1 MSRGPMDFFLG
12 FGHGRRGER
21 ETQPQP
27 EPEVVDGGGYR
38 TELEPEPGRTEI
50 TGVGDDVMMEEI
62 IGVGAGGVGHEEME
76 VLDEMSLDMEETE
89 SGLHT
94 QDGNDYEDE
103 ENNHPDGPGPE
114 SIPVT
119 VLEDNSE
126 DEEDEEM
133 SHSRAEPQVVDVG
146 KKGEKE
152 KMSDSEIT
160 RIATKIAEVLEIREA
175 KKKEKSE
182 QVKKLEENWV
192 TGDVMIVC
200 CPCSIYNKSPEIPTQ
215 FRTGTRGMSGMISRK
230 NKKGKMR
237 TLHILDKVCRRHE
250 KTNIHIWCEM
260 KEKKELEK
268 RRVLRKGMKRLGW
281 RLLGQPSK

>member
-89 SGLHT
+89 SGLDT

-133 SHSRAEPQVVDVG
+133 SHSCAEPQVVDVG
-146 KKGEKE
+146 KKVKR
-152 KMSDSEIT
+152 KKC
-160 RIATKIAEVLEIREA
+160 RI
-175 KKKEKSE
+175 
-182 QVKKLEENWV
+182 VK
-192 TGDVMIVC
+192 
-200 CPCSIYNKSPEIPTQ
+200 
-215 FRTGTRGMSGMISRK
+215 
-230 NKKGKMR
+230 
-237 TLHILDKVCRRHE
+237 
-250 KTNIHIWCEM
+250 
-260 KEKKELEK
+260 
-268 RRVLRKGMKRLGW
+268 
-281 RLLGQPSK
+281 